1 VFFNYTDTTCNL
13 FVFISICV
21 YLKLR
26 WCFVFGREW
35 RTLWPADGVHFA
47 VDLGLEEVVVV
58 REVVDAAVDV
68 EGVEGRKQKKNG
80 YP

>member
-1 VFFNYTDTTCNL
+1 
-13 FVFISICV
+13 
-21 YLKLR
+21 
-26 WCFVFGREW
+26 
-35 RTLWPADGVHFA
+35 VHFA

-58 REVVDAAVDV
+58 REVVDAAVVV